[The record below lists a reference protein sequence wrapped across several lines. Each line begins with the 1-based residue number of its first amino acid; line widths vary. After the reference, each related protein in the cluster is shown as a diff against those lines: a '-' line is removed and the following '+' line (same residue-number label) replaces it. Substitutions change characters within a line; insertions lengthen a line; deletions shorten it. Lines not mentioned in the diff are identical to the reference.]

1 MTVLTKASVREAER
15 KAVESG
21 IFSFTQ
27 LMGIAGKA
35 AAEKIRSAYDIK
47 GKRIA
52 VVCGKGN
59 NGGDGFVC
67 ADALKLQTQVDVIIP
82 FGEPETQDARHYFDS
97 LCGVNIKSTLEGKY
111 DIVIDALFGI
121 GLNRPLQKEAVELIE
136 KINSMNCIKIAIDI
150 PSGIETDSGAV
161 MGAAVKADM
170 TVTFIALKPC
180 FLLPEGSDYCG
191 KTVVADIGVKPYK
204 SDYYLIEKPI
214 FPARRHNAH
223 KGDFGTALMICGS
236 YGMCGAA
243 ILAARGTLRSGV
255 GILRAVICDSIY
267 SPFTAAVPEAVC
279 VPVKTGETGTAD
291 SSDGKIYQHISSSDA
306 VLIGCGMGNNE
317 DTLKI
322 LENVIKN
329 ADCPI
334 VIDADGIN
342 ALSQRINIIGEA
354 KKEII
359 LTPHPGE
366 MARLCGVTS
375 SEIEKDRVY
384 YASKT
389 AKEMNVILALKGANT
404 IVALPDGRI
413 FFNTTGN
420 PGMATGGS
428 GDVLAGITVSLL
440 AQGIPC
446 DEAVK
451 SAVYIH
457 GGAGDLAAKQFGE
470 MGMLPS
476 DIINNL

>member
-1 MTVLTKASVREAER
+1 MTVLTKASIREAER

-21 IFSFTQ
+21 IFSFEE
-27 LMGIAGKA
+27 LMGIAGRTA
-35 AAEKIRSAYDIK
+35 ADIIDK
-47 GKRIA
+47 NFDIENKKIA
-52 VVCGKGN
+52 VVCGNGN

-67 ADALKLQTQVDVIIP
+67 ADVLKNKAIVDVIIP
-82 FGEPETQDARHYFDS
+82 FGEPLTDNAKHYFEGLS
-97 LCGVNIKSTLEGKY
+97 GVNILHSFDNEY
-111 DIVIDALFGI
+111 DIIIDALFGI
-121 GLNRPLQKEAVELIE
+121 GLNRPLDDGAINLIK
-136 KINSMNCIKIAIDI
+136 KINNQNAQRIAIDI
-150 PSGIETDSGAV
+150 PSGVEADSGAV
-161 MGAAVKADM
+161 MGAAVRADM

-191 KTVVADIGVKPYK
+191 KVEVADIVVKALQ
-204 SDYYLIEKPI
+204 SDYHIIENPN
-214 FPARRHNAH
+214 FPDRRKNAH

-243 ILAARGTLRSGV
+243 ILAARGALRSGV

-279 VPVKTGETGTAD
+279 VPVKTGESGTAD
-291 SSDGKIYQHISSSDA
+291 SEDNKIYEPLSSCKA

-322 LENVIKN
+322 LQKVIKK

-342 ALSQRINIIGEA
+342 ALCRRINIIREA

-366 MARLCGVTS
+366 MARLCGVTTA
-375 SEIEKDRVY
+375 EIEQNRIY

-389 AKEMNVILALKGANT
+389 AKELNVILVLKGANT
-404 IVALPDGRI
+404 IVALPDGKI

-428 GDVLAGITVSLL
+428 GDVLAGIMVSLL
-440 AQGIPC
+440 AQGMAC
-446 DEAVK
+446 EEAAK

-457 GGAGDLAAKQFGE
+457 GAAGDLAAKQFGE

>member
-1 MTVLTKASVREAER
+1 MTVLTKASIREAER

-21 IFSFTQ
+21 IFSFEE
-27 LMGIAGKA
+27 LMGIAGRTA
-35 AAEKIRSAYDIK
+35 ADIIDK
-47 GKRIA
+47 NFDIENKKIA
-52 VVCGKGN
+52 VVCGNGN

-67 ADALKLQTQVDVIIP
+67 ADVLKNKAIVDVIIP
-82 FGEPETQDARHYFDS
+82 FGEPLTDNAKHYFEGLS
-97 LCGVNIKSTLEGKY
+97 GVNILHSFDNEY
-111 DIVIDALFGI
+111 DIIIDALFGI
-121 GLNRPLQKEAVELIE
+121 GLNRPLDDGAINLIK
-136 KINSMNCIKIAIDI
+136 KINNQNAQRIAIDI
-150 PSGIETDSGAV
+150 PSGVEADSGAV
-161 MGAAVKADM
+161 MGAAVRADM

-180 FLLPEGSDYCG
+180 FLLPEGNEYCG
-191 KTVVADIGVKPYK
+191 KVQVADIVVKALQ
-204 SDYYLIEKPI
+204 SDYHIIENPN
-214 FPARRHNAH
+214 FPDRRKNAH

-243 ILAARGTLRSGV
+243 ILAARGALRSGV

-279 VPVKTGETGTAD
+279 VPVKTGESGTAD
-291 SSDGKIYQHISSSDA
+291 SEDNKIYEPLSSCKA

-322 LENVIKN
+322 LQKVIKK
-329 ADCPI
+329 A
-334 VIDADGIN
+334 
-342 ALSQRINIIGEA
+342 
-354 KKEII
+354 II

-366 MARLCGVTS
+366 MARLCGVTTA
-375 SEIEKDRVY
+375 EIEQNRIY

-389 AKEMNVILALKGANT
+389 AKELNVILVLKGANT
-404 IVALPDGRI
+404 IVALPDGKI

-440 AQGIPC
+440 AQGMGC
-446 DEAVK
+446 EEAAK

-457 GGAGDLAAKQFGE
+457 GAVGDLAAKQFGE

>member
-1 MTVLTKASVREAER
+1 MTVLNKASVKEAEK
-15 KAVESG
+15 KAVKSG
-21 IFSFTQ
+21 IFSFTE

-35 AAEKIRSAYDIK
+35 AAQKIMMAYDIK
-47 GKRIA
+47 GKKIA

-67 ADALKLQTQVDVIIP
+67 ADTLRKEATVDVIIP
-82 FGEPETQDARHYFDS
+82 FGEPETDDARHYFNALS
-97 LCGVNIKSTLEGKY
+97 GVGVLSTLKGDY

-121 GLNRPLQKEAVELIE
+121 GLNRPLSCDAVALIE

-150 PSGIETDSGAV
+150 PSGVEADSGAV
-161 MGAAVKADM
+161 MGAAVMADM

-191 KTVVADIGVKPYK
+191 KVEVADIGVKPHK
-204 SDYYLIEKPI
+204 ADYYLIEKPN
-214 FPARRHNAH
+214 FTDRRHNAH

-243 ILAARGTLRSGV
+243 IFAARGALRSGV
-255 GILRAVICDSIY
+255 GILKAVICDSIY

-279 VPVKTGETGTAD
+279 IPVKTGESGTAD
-291 SSDGKIYQHISSSDA
+291 SDDNRIYEHISSSKA
-306 VLIGCGMGNNE
+306 LLIGCGMGNNE

-322 LENVIKN
+322 LEKIIKK

-342 ALSQRINIIGEA
+342 ALCQCINIIREA

-366 MARLCGVTS
+366 MARLCGVTTA
-375 SEIEKDRVY
+375 EVEKDRIY

-389 AKEMNVILALKGANT
+389 AKDLNVILVLKGANT
-404 IVALPDGRI
+404 IVALPDGKI

-440 AQGIPC
+440 AQGITC
-446 DEAVK
+446 EEAVK

-457 GGAGDLAAKQFGE
+457 GAAGDLAAKQFGE

>member
-1 MTVLTKASVREAER
+1 MTVLNKASVREAEK

-21 IFSFTQ
+21 IFSFTE
-27 LMGIAGKA
+27 LMGIAGEA
-35 AAEKIRSAYDIK
+35 AAEKIRAAYDVK
-47 GKRIA
+47 NKKIA

-67 ADALKLQTQVDVIIP
+67 ANILRKEAAVDVIIP
-82 FGEPETQDARHYFDS
+82 FGKPETDDARHYFTALS
-97 LCGVNIKSTLEGKY
+97 GVDVLSTLEGDY

-121 GLNRPLQKEAVELIE
+121 GLNRTLSCEAVELIE
-136 KINSMNCIKIAIDI
+136 KINSIGGIKIAIDI
-150 PSGIETDSGAV
+150 PSGVEADSGAV
-161 MGAAVKADM
+161 MGAAVRADM

-180 FLLPEGSDYCG
+180 FLLPESSDYCG
-191 KTVVADIGVKPYK
+191 KVEVADIGVKPHK
-204 SDYYLIEKPI
+204 ADYYTIEKPN
-214 FPARRHNAH
+214 FTDRRHNSH
-223 KGDFGTALMICGS
+223 KGDFGTAIMICGS

-243 ILAARGTLRSGV
+243 ILAARGALRSGV

-279 VPVKTGETGTAD
+279 IPVKTGKNGTAD
-291 SSDGKIYQHISSSDA
+291 SDDNRIYEHISSGNA
-306 VLIGCGMGNNE
+306 LLIGCGMGNNE

-322 LENVIKN
+322 LEKIIKK

-342 ALSQRINIIGEA
+342 ALCRRINIIREA

-366 MARLCGVTS
+366 MARLCGVTTA
-375 SEIEKDRVY
+375 EIEQNRIY

-389 AKEMNVILALKGANT
+389 AKELNVILVLKGANT
-404 IVALPDGRI
+404 IVALPNGKI

-440 AQGIPC
+440 AQGVAC
-446 DEAVK
+446 EEAVK

-457 GGAGDLAAKQFGE
+457 GAAGDLAAKQFGE